1 VRTLLLLVA
10 MTAAAHADGIT
21 PIRHVP
27 PADAEAGSP
36 IELVA
41 EAPPDTPALVAH
53 VRPAGAR
60 TWQDL
65 ELVRRDDGRWV
76 AVVPAPVV
84 VPPGLEYFVTAGSAA
99 VFATAEWPHALE
111 VHLPDEAARR
121 ARDLLRSHE
130 HRSRIH
136 TSGEWVN
143 YGTTNV
149 MGTKLADNYYRFD
162 ADFAYRLWTYP
173 VEEIRVGYTRL
184 LGTTRAEMCA
194 SATPCTADAGF
205 KVGGFFEVG
214 LAPIEGIRIDAR
226 VIVIAATEFQV
237 GGRLEAR
244 LGTLDGT
251 HIAAGTEYL
260 DSVGAAGYFRLGWAT
275 VPGVPMAATVEVT
288 NLPASNRDPGVR
300 LYYDIAHDVGGGLRL
315 GLRVGYAARTAQVA
329 GFTGGAGATVE
340 F

>member
-1 VRTLLLLVA
+1 VLVA
-10 MTAAAHADGIT
+10 MTAAASAEV
-21 PIRHVP
+21 RHVP
-27 PADAEAGSP
+27 PADGVAGAP

-41 EAPPDTPALVAH
+41 EAPPDTPKLVAH
-53 VRPAGAR
+53 VRPTGAR

-76 AVVPAPVV
+76 AEVPATLVA
-84 VPPGLEYFVTAGSAA
+84 PPGLEYFITAGTDI
-99 VFATAEWPHALE
+99 VFATEAWPHAIE
-111 VHLPDEAARR
+111 VHVPDEVARR
-121 ARDLLRSHE
+121 ERDLLRSRA

-136 TSGEWVN
+136 TGGEYVT
-143 YGTTNV
+143 YGKTAV
-149 MGTKLADNYYRFD
+149 QGMSLPDHYYRFD

-184 LGTTRAEMCA
+184 LGETGM
-194 SATPCTADAGF
+194 TPDAGF

-214 LAPIEGIRIDAR
+214 LAPIEGIRLDAR
-226 VIVIAATEFQV
+226 MIVFAATTFQV

-244 LGTLDGT
+244 LGTMDGN

-275 VPGVPMAATVEVT
+275 VPGLPMAATVEVT
-288 NLPASNRDPGVR
+288 NLPSADRDPGVR
-300 LYYDIAHDVGGGLRL
+300 LYYDIARDVGGGLRL
-315 GLRVGYAARTAQVA
+315 GLRVGYAARTAEVA

>member
-1 VRTLLLLVA
+1 MVKPLVVLVA
-10 MTAAAHADGIT
+10 MTAAAAAGV
-21 PIRHVP
+21 RHVP
-27 PADAEAGSP
+27 PADGVAGAP

-41 EAPPDTPALVAH
+41 EAPPDTPKLVAH

-76 AVVPAPVV
+76 AAVPPALVA
-84 VPPGLEYFVTAGSAA
+84 PPGLEYFLTAGTDV
-99 VFATAEWPHALE
+99 VFASEQWPHALE
-111 VHLPDEAARR
+111 VHVPEEVARR
-121 ARDLLRSHE
+121 ERDLVRSHA

-136 TSGEWVN
+136 TGGEYVT
-143 YGTTNV
+143 YGKTSV
-149 MGTKLADNYYRFD
+149 GGMALPDHYYRFD

-173 VEEIRVGYTRL
+173 VEEIRVGYMRL
-184 LGTTRAEMCA
+184 LGETGM
-194 SATPCTADAGF
+194 TPDAGF

-226 VIVIAATEFQV
+226 MIVFAATTFQV

-244 LGTLDGT
+244 LGTLDGN

-275 VPGVPMAATVEVT
+275 VPGLPMAATVEVT
-288 NLPASNRDPGVR
+288 NLPSSDRDPGVR
-300 LYYDIAHDVGGGLRL
+300 LFYDIARDVGGGVRL
-315 GLRVGYAARTAQVA
+315 GLRVGYAARTAEVA

>member
-1 VRTLLLLVA
+1 MKPLLLVLA
-10 MTAAAHADGIT
+10 MTAAASADV
-21 PIRHVP
+21 RHVP
-27 PADAEAGSP
+27 PSDAVAGTAV
-36 IELVA
+36 ELIA
-41 EAPPDTPALVAH
+41 EAPPDTPTLVAH
-53 VRPAGAR
+53 VRPTGAR

-76 AVVPAPVV
+76 AVVPATLV
-84 VPPGLEYFVTAGSAA
+84 VPPGLEYFVTSGPEV

-111 VHLPDEAARR
+111 VHVPDEAARR

-136 TSGEWVN
+136 TGGEYVN
-143 YGTTNV
+143 YGAERV
-149 MGTKLADNYYRFD
+149 MDTRLDDNYYRFD
-162 ADFAYRLWTYP
+162 ADFAYRLWSYP

-194 SATPCTADAGF
+194 SSTPCTADAGF

-214 LAPIEGIRIDAR
+214 LAPIEGIRFDAR
-226 VIVIAATEFQV
+226 VIVIAATTFEV

-260 DSVGAAGYFRLGWAT
+260 ASVGANGYFRLGWAT
-275 VPGVPMAATVEVT
+275 VPGLPMAATVEVT
-288 NLPASNRDPGVR
+288 NLPADNRDPGVR
-300 LYYDIAHDVGGGLRL
+300 LYYDIARDVGGGLRL
-315 GLRVGYAARTAQVA
+315 GIRVGYAARSAEVA